1 MMLEEKRRL
10 PVGIESFEEIR
21 TDNYYYVDK
30 TEMIRDLF
38 LRRGKVNLFT
48 RPRRFGKSLN
58 MSMLKCFLEI
68 DGEKGLFDGLEI
80 SGDSGVCERHMG
92 KYPVVSITLKGVNGA
107 DYATARSLLCS
118 VIGNEA
124 LRFQF
129 LLEDEKLTDREK
141 ALYRQIVRVDTGGE
155 GSFVMPDAVLMGS
168 LRTLSMLLEKHYG
181 QKVVVLIDEYDVPL
195 AKANEQGYYDEMV
208 LLIRNIFE
216 QALKTNDSLYFAVL
230 TGCLRVS
237 KESIFTGLNN
247 LVVFSITDMDCDS
260 YFGFT
265 DEELREMLA
274 FYDLSDKYDMV
285 RDWYDGYRFGDTD
298 VYCPWDVLNYVNKL
312 LTNRTLPPQDYWSNT
327 SSNDVVRHFIEK
339 VGEGLTKREIELL
352 VAGETVTKEIHEDL
366 TYNRLYDSTDNIWSV
381 LFTTG
386 YLTQR
391 GTSDGRQ
398 YQLAIPNMEIR
409 DIFRNQ
415 IMAMF
420 KESVGND
427 GETLQAFCEAL
438 RDGRAVDVE
447 RLFTEYLGRTI
458 SIRDTFAR
466 KPVKEN
472 FYHGILLGIL
482 GFKEGWFV
490 RSNYESGDGYCD
502 IIVEIESEDTGMIIE
517 VKYAEDAKLS
527 SVCEKA
533 LEQIDAKGYTSILE
547 EDGYSLIYK
556 YGIACFRKKCKVL
569 VEREECGIK
578 SNSSVTQK

>member
-1 MMLEEKRRL
+1 M
-10 PVGIESFEEIR
+10 
-21 TDNYYYVDK
+21 
-30 TEMIRDLF
+30 
-38 LRRGKVNLFT
+38 
-48 RPRRFGKSLN
+48 
-58 MSMLKCFLEI
+58 
-68 DGEKGLFDGLEI
+68 
-80 SGDSGVCERHMG
+80 
-92 KYPVVSITLKGVNGA
+92 
-107 DYATARSLLCS
+107 
-118 VIGNEA
+118 
-124 LRFQF
+124 
-129 LLEDEKLTDREK
+129 
-141 ALYRQIVRVDTGGE
+141 
-155 GSFVMPDAVLMGS
+155 
-168 LRTLSMLLEKHYG
+168 
-181 QKVVVLIDEYDVPL
+181 
-195 AKANEQGYYDEMV
+195 
-208 LLIRNIFE
+208 
-216 QALKTNDSLYFAVL
+216 
-230 TGCLRVS
+230 
-237 KESIFTGLNN
+237 
-247 LVVFSITDMDCDS
+247 
-260 YFGFT
+260 
-265 DEELREMLA
+265 
-274 FYDLSDKYDMV
+274 
-285 RDWYDGYRFGDTD
+285 
-298 VYCPWDVLNYVNKL
+298 